1 MRYDSRLSLVLL
13 AAFAGCVAAPRH
25 DEVADALAE
34 LVACPDLDGG
44 RVGVMVY
51 DPVADKVL
59 ADSMADRGF
68 APASNNKLLTTA
80 IAMESLGLDHRF
92 VTRIATD
99 ANLDTDITRGRLAG
113 NLLVIGGG
121 DPTLADAA
129 FNPPERE
136 AFQWSLVMDRLR
148 KLGIERI
155 GGKVRGI
162 SSWGEGNNLGHG
174 WQWDYL
180 ADDYAAPFGGLCA
193 AGNVLTVV
201 VKPMQAHA
209 AIETSPVL
217 PDISEWVRSQV
228 TLASVGKDSE
238 LHVTRELGQEQV
250 GVRGVVRPGGK
261 ASEFRVAVHDPVAFA
276 EAVVTSK
283 LQAVGIPFEGVEMGS
298 SPPTTKGAT
307 EIVSLKSRPIAQ
319 IAKPLLT
326 NSNNLYAE
334 QLFRGA
340 AFVNRAS
347 ASNSAA
353 RAHASETLRALGV
366 DTEGLVMADGSG
378 LSRRNLVQPRQ
389 LVQLLRTIRR
399 RPYADQF
406 LECLPIAGVTGT
418 LKNRFQGGPAQTRV
432 RAKTGFIS
440 RVVCL
445 SGYILRGQQ
454 EPLIFS
460 VMLNDFTC
468 ETSKAKAA
476 CDRFVQRLARTL
488 Q

>member
-1 MRYDSRLSLVLL
+1 VRYVPRLSLVLL

-34 LVACPDLDGG
+34 LVACPDLKGG

-51 DPVADKVL
+51 DPVTGNVL
-59 ADSMADRGF
+59 AESMADRGF

-92 VTRIATD
+92 VTRFATD
-99 ANLDTDITRGRLAG
+99 ANLNTDINRGRLAG

-121 DPTLADAA
+121 DPTFADAT
-129 FNPPERE
+129 FNPPSSED
-136 AFQWSLVMDRLR
+136 FQWTHVMDGLR

-162 SSWGEGNNLGHG
+162 SSWGEEDNRGHG

-193 AGNVLTVV
+193 AGNVLKVRI
-201 VKPMQAHA
+201 KPMHAHA
-209 AIETSPVL
+209 AMETVPTL
-217 PDISEWVRSQV
+217 LNPKEWVDSQV
-228 TLASVGKDSE
+228 TLDAVGKDSE
-238 LHVTRELGQEQV
+238 LHVTRRLGQHRIE
-250 GVRGVVRPGGK
+250 VRGVLRPAGE
-261 ASEFRVAVHDPVAFA
+261 AAEFRVAVSDPITFA
-276 EAVVTSK
+276 EAVITSK
-283 LQAVGIPFEGVEMGS
+283 LQATGVMFEGMDIGA
-298 SPPTTKGAT
+298 SPPTTQGST
-307 EIVSLKSRPIAQ
+307 EIMSLKSRPLSH

-353 RAHASETLRALGV
+353 RAHAGETLRALDV
-366 DTEGLVMADGSG
+366 DTQGLVMADGSG

-399 RPYADQF
+399 RSYAKQF

-418 LKNRFQGGPAQTRV
+418 LKNRFAEGPAHQRV

-445 SGYILRGQQ
+445 SGYILRDDQ

-468 ETSKAKAA
+468 ETTKAKAA
-476 CDRFVQRLARTL
+476 CDHFIQRLAAAH
-488 Q
+488 